1 MAGKGRELGVSSDGG
16 NRVRAEEVET
26 RFVVDS
32 TDGCVGSSDY
42 SGLECSDGQSP
53 LAEVSS
59 RRRRPPTTAA
69 NGGGGGAESGEVQL
83 VSGER
88 TQTGDRGRRERM
100 GGCGRCGK
108 KCEGFL
114 TDREQRKVWG
124 IGILY
129 VLGFPLLLLM
139 TVVGGLKVIYIM

>member
-1 MAGKGRELGVSSDGG
+1 MAGKGRELGVS
-16 NRVRAEEVET
+16 RAREVET

-42 SGLECSDGQSP
+42 SGLECSDNGQSP

-59 RRRRPPTTAA
+59 RRRRPPTTAE
-69 NGGGGGAESGEVQL
+69 NGDGGGETEL
-83 VSGER
+83 VSGSR
-88 TQTGDRGRRERM
+88 TQRGRGERM

-139 TVVGGLKVIYIM
+139 TVVGGLKVKLISIM

>member
-1 MAGKGRELGVSSDGG
+1 MGAGGVHG
-16 NRVRAEEVET
+16 A
-26 RFVVDS
+26 
-32 TDGCVGSSDY
+32 GC
-42 SGLECSDGQSP
+42 
-53 LAEVSS
+53 
-59 RRRRPPTTAA
+59 
-69 NGGGGGAESGEVQL
+69 L
-83 VSGER
+83 VPA
-88 TQTGDRGRRERM
+88 

-139 TVVGGLKVIYIM
+139 TVVGGLKVI

>member
-1 MAGKGRELGVSSDGG
+1 MAGKGRELGVSSEGS
-16 NRVRAEEVET
+16 NRAREVET

-42 SGLECSDGQSP
+42 SGLECSDNGQSP

-59 RRRRPPTTAA
+59 RRRRPPTTAE
-69 NGGGGGAESGEVQL
+69 NGDGGGTGGGETEL
-83 VSGER
+83 VSGSR
-88 TQTGDRGRRERM
+88 TQRGRVERRM

-139 TVVGGLKVIYIM
+139 TVVGGLKVKLISIM

>member
-1 MAGKGRELGVSSDGG
+1 MAGKGRELGVSSEGSC
-16 NRVRAEEVET
+16 RVREVET

-59 RRRRPPTTAA
+59 RRRRPPTTAG
-69 NGGGGGAESGEVQL
+69 NGDGGGAEGD
-83 VSGER
+83 VSGDR
-88 TQTGDRGRRERM
+88 TQTGRSERM

-139 TVVGGLKVIYIM
+139 TVVGGLKVSWLTCIV

>member
-1 MAGKGRELGVSSDGG
+1 MAGKGRELGVSSEGSC
-16 NRVRAEEVET
+16 RVREVET

-32 TDGCVGSSDY
+32 TDGYVGSRDY

-59 RRRRPPTTAA
+59 RRRRPPTTAG
-69 NGGGGGAESGEVQL
+69 NGDGGGAGGGESVF
-83 VSGER
+83 VSGDR
-88 TQTGDRGRRERM
+88 TQTGGRVERM

-139 TVVGGLKVIYIM
+139 TVVGGLKVKLICIT